1 MKIKAFTLVEM
12 IISIVILGILSAGTF
27 VAIKHLYL
35 RVAKSKAMS
44 ELSFDSQI
52 VVDQISA
59 LLYDR
64 VPSSVIGSNDA
75 NGNDFNSIYAIDNNF
90 TILEWI
96 GISSEALRAGY
107 YSGFVDLDK
116 SDKDNNIIVSYDINN
131 TELNTTICNKFDI
144 GNYDYNHLNN
154 NDINATA
161 LMFAGSFDTGN
172 INDINTSFGWHKK
185 SHDLIYNI
193 TKIDDTNITLA
204 TKPNEIYE
212 KYYLVDSAYAIARK
226 KDINFTCRNVDNRDD
241 NNNTLYL
248 FYNYRPWR
256 NKTFCDGNVTIL
268 SKESKAFEV
277 GIVNDS
283 IYFNLTLERKIKGS
297 DNNVT
302 ISKQKVVF

>member
-64 VPSSVIGSNDA
+64 VASSVIGSNDA
-75 NGNDFNSIYAIDNNF
+75 NGSNFGSIYAIDNNF

-107 YSGFVDLDK
+107 YSGFVDLDN
-116 SDKDNNIIVSYDINN
+116 SDKTNKTISSYGFNKISINN
-131 TELNTTICNKFDI
+131 TLVNKFGI
-144 GNYDYNHLNN
+144 GTVEGT
-154 NDINATA
+154 TA
-161 LMFAGSFDTGN
+161 LIFAGSFDNGL
-172 INDINTSFGWHKK
+172 IEDINTSFGWHTNPNH
-185 SHDLIYNI
+185 SLIYDINS
-193 TKIDDTNITLA
+193 TTLNSIKLNG
-204 TKPNEIYE
+204 TPKEIYE
-212 KYYLVDSAYAIARK
+212 KYYLIDSAYAIARK
-226 KDINFTCRNVDNRDD
+226 ANIISTCSDVNLSD
-241 NNNTLYL
+241 NNNTLYF
-248 FYNYRPWR
+248 FYNYRPWK
-256 NKTFCDGNVTIL
+256 NQTFCDGNVTIL
-268 SKESKAFEV
+268 SKEAKAFEV
-277 GIVNDS
+277 GLINDS
-283 IYFNLTLERKIKGS
+283 IYFNLTLERKVKGT
-297 DNNVT
+297 DNNVS